1 MGALHEGHTSLI
13 ERARAGRDHVV
24 VSIFVNP
31 LQFDDPDDLTRYPND
46 RERDL
51 DRCRELGVDTVWM
64 PTVEQMYPP
73 GEHLASPEPGPVG
86 QSFEGAVRPGH
97 FVGVLKAV
105 HRLFDV
111 TGPCGATFGQKDAQ
125 QLFLVRQMVAEMGL
139 PVQVVDCP
147 TVREPDGLALS
158 SRNASLTPEE
168 REQAG
173 CLFLGLTEAAALA
186 RAGEHDA
193 HALVAAVAREV
204 GATSLAR
211 LDYAAVVDDE
221 NFLPI
226 SVIEPGSR
234 VRALVAARF
243 PSARLIDNI
252 MLPGDALVTG

>member
-1 MGALHEGHTSLI
+1 MGALHDGHASLI
-13 ERARAGRDHVV
+13 ERARAERDHVV

-31 LQFDDPDDLTRYPND
+31 LQFDEPNDLTHYPSD

-64 PTVEQMYPP
+64 PTLEQMYPP
-73 GEHLASPEPGPVG
+73 GAHLASPQPGPVG
-86 QSFEGAVRPGH
+86 ESFEGAARPGH

-111 TGPCGATFGQKDAQ
+111 TGPCGATFGRKDAQ
-125 QLFLVRQMVAEMGL
+125 QLFLVRRMVAEAGL
-139 PVQVVDCP
+139 PVQIVDCP

-158 SRNASLTPEE
+158 SRNASLTPDE
-168 REQAG
+168 RERAG

-186 RAGEHDA
+186 RAGERDA
-193 HALVAAVAREV
+193 HVLVAAVAREV

-221 NFLPI
+221 SFVPI

-234 VRALVAARF
+234 ARALVAARF

-252 MLPGDALVTG
+252 VLPAVPLVTG